1 MAVWVCGKCGQKVEA
16 RCRPQ
21 KCEKCGAKKEDF
33 KSGNTNEKKGGTC
46 K

>member
-1 MAVWVCGKCGQKVEA
+1 MAVWICGKCGQKVEA

-21 KCEKCGAKKEDF
+21 KCEKCGAKKDVF
-33 KSGNTNEKKGGTC
+33 KAEKAEEVKC

>member
-1 MAVWVCGKCGQKVEA
+1 MAVWVCEKCGYKAEA

-21 KCEKCGAKKEDF
+21 KCEKCGALKEAF
-33 KSGNTNEKKGGTC
+33 KPEKQESKKGGKC

>member
-1 MAVWVCGKCGQKVEA
+1 MAVWVCDKCGHKVEG

-33 KSGNTNEKKGGTC
+33 KSGQTSEKKGGKC

>member
-1 MAVWVCGKCGQKVEA
+1 MAVWVCEKCGHRVEA

-33 KSGNTNEKKGGTC
+33 KSEKQETKKGGKC